1 MLKKFFNKIRLLVS
15 VIGPYKK
22 HFLLILCI
30 IIIAGLCEAIGL
42 GLIIP
47 FIGIVLGDNEYTLNI
62 KAISYFNQLFTQI
75 VPENQRLLGIAVFI
89 AAVFMIKNIFIYI
102 SSVLS
107 VHFFNSIRR
116 FWTTTILSRF
126 LHAEYD
132 YIISQKRGTLINT
145 LFEETKA
152 ASKFIAKFLEYI
164 LSLVMVLS
172 IYSVML
178 ITNWRVTLLMTLG
191 ILLIL
196 GTFWML
202 STRFSIMS
210 GKRRLALNQEI
221 TSEGEQALNGIRQVK
236 LFSLENNVLKSYSKK
251 WNSLKWIYVKL
262 GMLQKLP
269 VPLGETLIII
279 CLALA
284 LIYYENFS
292 NTPIIAVLPMMAFL
306 VTTSQRLYRS
316 LAHVIS
322 GRVLLLSYIPAIKL
336 INTIINKKQ
345 IKREDLSKGVN
356 IHQLTGDIIFKDVEF
371 SYNDSSSLFKGLNL
385 RIPKNKITAVVGKS
399 GSGKSTLVDLL
410 CGLYKGYKGNIMIG
424 DKELKTLN
432 LSSWRKTIGF
442 VSQDTFLFHE
452 TVRENILLGKQG
464 ASEEEIKAAAR
475 TAYSHEFIES
485 LPKGYATVLGDRG
498 LKLSGGQRQ
507 RITVARALIRSPELI
522 IFDEATSALDSE
534 SEKLIQKSIE
544 DLSEHKTIIII
555 AHRISTIKNADV
567 IYVMDEGRI
576 IESGTYE
583 ELMDKRGLFR
593 SMVLQQS

>member
-1 MLKKFFNKIRLLVS
+1 MFKKFFNKIRLLVS

-22 HFLLILCI
+22 RILLIFCVTT
-30 IIIAGLCEAIGL
+30 IAGLCEAIGL

-47 FIGIVLGDNEYTLNI
+47 FIGIVLEDPESTYNI
-62 KAISYFNQLFTQI
+62 KTISHFNRLLSQI
-75 VPENQRLLGIAVFI
+75 IPENQRLLGISVFI
-89 AAVFMIKNIFIYI
+89 AAVFMIKNISIYL

-107 VHFFNSIRR
+107 VHFFNSLRI
-116 FWTTTILSRF
+116 FWSTTILNRF

-145 LFEETKA
+145 LFVETKA
-152 ASKFIAKFLEYI
+152 ASKFIAMFLEYI
-164 LSLVMVLS
+164 RSLVMVVC
-172 IYSVML
+172 IYLVML
-178 ITNWRVTLLMTLG
+178 IINWRVTLLMTLG
-191 ILLIL
+191 IFLIL
-196 GTFWML
+196 GTFWKL
-202 STRFSIMS
+202 STRFSITA
-210 GKRRLALNQEI
+210 GKRRLALNQEL

-251 WNSLKWIYVKL
+251 WNSLKWIFVKL

-292 NTPIIAVLPMMAFL
+292 STPVIAVLPMIAFL

-316 LAHVIS
+316 LASVIS
-322 GRVLLLSYIPAIKL
+322 GRVLLLSFIPSIKL
-336 INTIINKKQ
+336 INTIISEKQ
-345 IKREDLSKGVN
+345 IKRENLSKGVD
-356 IHQLTGDIIFKDVEF
+356 IKQLTGNIIFENIDF
-371 SYNDSSSLFKGLNL
+371 SYSESSPLFKNLNL
-385 RIPKNKITAVVGKS
+385 CIPKNKITAVVGRS

-410 CGLYKGYKGNIMIG
+410 CGLYKGYKGNILIG

-432 LSSWRKTIGF
+432 LSSWRKMIGF

-452 TVRENILLGKQG
+452 TVRENILLGNQG
-464 ASEEEIKAAAR
+464 ASEDEIKAAAR
-475 TAYSHEFIES
+475 TAFSHEFIES

-498 LKLSGGQRQ
+498 QKLSGGQRQ
-507 RITVARALIRSPELI
+507 RITVARALIRSPELL

-555 AHRISTIKNADV
+555 AHRVSTIKNADV
-567 IYVMDEGRI
+567 IYVMEEGRI

-583 ELMDKRGLFR
+583 ELIDKHGHFR
-593 SMVLQQS
+593 SIVLQQS